1 MIQRRRL
8 PFAFAHVVLLIF
20 SAFCVIYGLIYSDI
34 CILSLSA
41 FLIWGAAV
49 LGAFSKNDRNV
60 VYIFFLATFFLFL
73 LSRTMVRWISN
84 GEVYTPFRTETM
96 IHIYLLIVIS
106 LAGLIAGNYVNLGFG
121 KKNEP
126 SRTQYFLNTKNM
138 EALRKVAAPLVLLT
152 GVAQLVVVLERAA
165 FYQVGFGGAM
175 RVSFSSNLPSIVLRA
190 SYEYTLLFCIYLA
203 TMPKKKEATAYIFQY
218 LAISAIKMVY
228 GSRCDFIL
236 GLMFVLVY
244 FIIRDRINERYQLT
258 DVKWVGKKEIT
269 ITLVS
274 IPVLVI
280 LLTFIGTYRVGGSFH
295 FTTFSDVLLDFF
307 EAQGTSINVL
317 GYAYE
322 NADKLTQPHF
332 LYLFDDTY
340 TFLVANPISSIFTGK
355 HVYLV
360 NTVERA
366 LNGTSLDQS
375 LYYIINRESYLNG
388 NGCGSSYVAE
398 TYLAF
403 GYVGSFLF
411 NVVLANV
418 LNKINGYG
426 YSSLWKNVLLLIFV
440 LSVFFIP
447 RSGFDDFVGEF
458 ASVTHILV
466 MAAVWFLY
474 RNQLGKISNG
484 RGACNEM

>member
-1 MIQRRRL
+1 MIQAKKM
-8 PFAFAHVVLLIF
+8 PVAFMHI
-20 SAFCVIYGLIYSDI
+20 VILM
-34 CILSLSA
+34 LSLFYCVSGLA
-41 FLIWGAAV
+41 HSNIGSLSVSVFLMWTAAM
-49 LGAFSKNDRNV
+49 LGAFSKKDWNII
-60 VYIFFLATFFLFL
+60 YIFFLFTFFLFL
-73 LSRTMVRWISN
+73 LSRTMVRWISY
-84 GEVYTPFRTETM
+84 GEIYMPFRTETM
-96 IHIYLLIVIS
+96 THIYVLIIVS
-106 LAGLIAGNYVNLGFG
+106 LAGLIVGNYVNLSFAR
-121 KKNEP
+121 KQSNEN
-126 SRTQYFLNTKNM
+126 QYYFSTDKM
-138 EALRKVAAPLVLLT
+138 DALRKVAAPLVVLT
-152 GVAQLVVVLERAA
+152 GLAQLLVVLERAA

-175 RVSFSSNLPSIVLRA
+175 RVSFSSSLPTLVLRA

-203 TMPKKKEATAYIFQY
+203 TMPRKKEALGFIFEY

-244 FIIRDRINERYQLT
+244 FIIRDRINTRYQLE
-258 DVKWVGKKEIT
+258 DAEWLGRKEIT

-274 IPVLVI
+274 IPILII
-280 LLTFIGTYRVGGSFH
+280 LLTFIGTYRVGGSFQ

-307 EAQGTSINVL
+307 ESQGTTINVL

-322 NADKLTQPHF
+322 YADKLTQPHF

-340 TFLVANPISSIFTGK
+340 TFLVANPISSLFTGK

-375 LYYIINRESYLNG
+375 LYYIINSESYLRG

-411 NVVLANV
+411 NIVLANV

-458 ASVTHILV
+458 ASATHILV
-466 MAAVWFLY
+466 IMGVWMLY
-474 RNQLGKISNG
+474 KDQMTRMSRK
-484 RGACNEM
+484 RVYKK

>member
-1 MIQRRRL
+1 MIQKRKM
-8 PFAFAHVVLLIF
+8 PVAFMHIVILIF
-20 SAFCVIYGLIYSDI
+20 SLFCCVSGLVHSNIGS
-34 CILSLSA
+34 LSVSA
-41 FLIWGAAV
+41 FLMWTAAM
-49 LGAFSKNDRNV
+49 LGAFSKKDWNII
-60 VYIFFLATFFLFL
+60 YIFFLFTFFLFL
-73 LSRTMVRWISN
+73 LSRTMVRWISY
-84 GEVYTPFRTETM
+84 GEIYMPFRTETM
-96 IHIYLLIVIS
+96 THIYVLIIVS
-106 LAGLIAGNYVNLGFG
+106 LAGLIVGNYINLSFAR
-121 KKNEP
+121 KQSDEN
-126 SRTQYFLNTKNM
+126 QYYFNADKM
-138 EALRKVAAPLVLLT
+138 EALRKVAAPLAVLT
-152 GVAQLVVVLERAA
+152 GMAQLMVVLERAA

-175 RVSFSSNLPSIVLRA
+175 RVSFSSSLPTLVLRA
-190 SYEYTLLFCIYLA
+190 SYEYTLLFCVYLA
-203 TMPKKKEATAYIFQY
+203 TMPRKKEALGFIVEY
-218 LAISAIKMVY
+218 LAICAIKMIY
-228 GSRCDFIL
+228 GSRCDFVL

-244 FIIRDRINERYQLT
+244 FIIRDRINTRYQLGAAE
-258 DVKWVGKKEIT
+258 WLGRKEIT

-274 IPVLVI
+274 IPILII
-280 LLTFIGTYRVGGSFH
+280 LLTFIGTYRVGGSFQ

-307 EAQGTSINVL
+307 ESQGTTINVL

-322 NADKLTQPHF
+322 YADKLTQPHF

-340 TFLVANPISSIFTGK
+340 TFLAARPISRLFTGK

-375 LYYIINRESYLNG
+375 LYYIINSESYLRG

-411 NVVLANV
+411 NIVLANI

-458 ASVTHILV
+458 ASATHILV
-466 MAAVWFLY
+466 IMGVWMLY
-474 RNQLGKISNG
+474 KDQMTRMSRK
-484 RGACNEM
+484 RVYKK